1 MYVAARAVCHTPV
14 YMRQSNGVSRV
25 TRVLHRCGWVGKEKR
40 EGVPRVL
47 FLKGR
52 VAAPPV
58 ALSI

>member
-14 YMRQSNGVSRV
+14 YMRQSKGVSRV